1 MQLHKAIAQAAKFAA
16 KGKDATLYQSVQLI
30 PKIDDKIP
38 ARVFATDGLIG
49 CIIDVDVDLPEGLLP
64 LEAIKAVSKQ
74 KVSSVERTK
83 NEITFRLVPGGVYKL
98 IVKDEVGYPSIPEIP
113 SNMVPL
119 EHWKWIRKVMHAAA
133 DPKSGKPAF
142 QYVRFRPNCVEAT
155 DSFRVAVVNVPGWA
169 TDRLGLA
176 RLFKGWSGYPRP
188 LATFTEQMAW
198 FKVGSEYRYA
208 PLKLDG
214 SFPDCHKLIPEDHD
228 GPHLTVD
235 TDKLVGAVKRA
246 TIVSPLKTVALDFN
260 GGEVVIKSW
269 SAEEGGKAFRA
280 ALGGYPS
287 EAPGKALKVISGK
300 LLTEALKQ
308 VETPNVRLC
317 YRDLPNDPLRVE
329 SGAFVECLWPWKVGE
344 AS

>member
-1 MQLHKAIAQAAKFAA
+1 
-16 KGKDATLYQSVQLI
+16 
-30 PKIDDKIP
+30 
-38 ARVFATDGLIG
+38 
-49 CIIDVDVDLPEGLLP
+49 
-64 LEAIKAVSKQ
+64 
-74 KVSSVERTK
+74 
-83 NEITFRLVPGGVYKL
+83 
-98 IVKDEVGYPSIPEIP
+98 
-113 SNMVPL
+113 
-119 EHWKWIRKVMHAAA
+119 
-133 DPKSGKPAF
+133 
-142 QYVRFRPNCVEAT
+142 
-155 DSFRVAVVNVPGWA
+155 
-169 TDRLGLA
+169 
-176 RLFKGWSGYPRP
+176 
-188 LATFTEQMAW
+188 MAW

-214 SFPDCHKLIPEDHD
+214 SFPDCRKLIPEDHD

-280 ALGGYPS
+280 ALGGYPGS
-287 EAPGKALKVISGK
+287 ISGKALKVISGK
-300 LLTEALKQ
+300 LLSEALKQ